1 MLPRP
6 TVSVVY
12 EFFTNDE
19 TEVRKCTFSQ
29 FNSGGRI
36 RKLRREHHLTQER
49 LAVMLNISVEH
60 LRKIELGKRGISI
73 DLLLDLSNV
82 LEASLDFLLK
92 GQPLTAV
99 QIKELTAQIH
109 KTLEQIDRLSEK
121 RG

>member
-1 MLPRP
+1 MHFQPIP
-6 TVSVVY
+6 FG
-12 EFFTNDE
+12 E
-19 TEVRKCTFSQ
+19 
-29 FNSGGRI
+29 RI

-49 LAVMLNISVEH
+49 LAAMLNISVEH

-82 LEASLDFLLK
+82 LEVSSDFLLK
-92 GQPLTAV
+92 GQTLAAV

>member
-1 MLPRP
+1 MHFQPI
-6 TVSVVY
+6 
-12 EFFTNDE
+12 
-19 TEVRKCTFSQ
+19 Q
-29 FNSGGRI
+29 FGGRI

-109 KTLEQIDRLSEK
+109 KTLEQID
-121 RG
+121 

>member
-1 MLPRP
+1 M
-6 TVSVVY
+6 
-12 EFFTNDE
+12 
-19 TEVRKCTFSQ
+19 
-29 FNSGGRI
+29 
-36 RKLRREHHLTQER
+36 
-49 LAVMLNISVEH
+49 
-60 LRKIELGKRGISI
+60 KRWLSI

>member
-1 MLPRP
+1 MHFQPI
-6 TVSVVY
+6 
-12 EFFTNDE
+12 
-19 TEVRKCTFSQ
+19 Q
-29 FNSGGRI
+29 FGGRI

-49 LAVMLNISVEH
+49 LAVMLNVSVEH

>member
-1 MLPRP
+1 MHFQPI
-6 TVSVVY
+6 
-12 EFFTNDE
+12 
-19 TEVRKCTFSQ
+19 Q
-29 FNSGGRI
+29 FGERI

-60 LRKIELGKRGISI
+60 IRKIELGKRGIYI

-82 LEASLDFLLK
+82 LEVSSDFLLK
-92 GQPLTAV
+92 GQPLAAV

-109 KTLEQIDRLSEK
+109 KTLEKIDRLSEN

>member
-1 MLPRP
+1 MHFQPI
-6 TVSVVY
+6 
-12 EFFTNDE
+12 
-19 TEVRKCTFSQ
+19 Q
-29 FNSGGRI
+29 FGGRI

-92 GQPLTAV
+92 GQLFQSSKHSIFVQSILITAN
-99 QIKELTAQIH
+99 
-109 KTLEQIDRLSEK
+109 
-121 RG
+121 